1 MRINEEGLKLLKKFE
16 GCKLK
21 TYRCVA
27 GILTIGY
34 GHTGKDVTEGMTIT
48 KAQAEELLLKDL
60 ERFEAG
66 VEDLLKV
73 KVSENQFSA
82 LVSFAYNIG
91 LNALSGSTL
100 LKKLNAGDIIGAAD
114 QFLRWN
120 RAAGKEVQGLT
131 NRRNAERDLFLT
143 AA

>member
-27 GILTIGY
+27 GVLTIGY
-34 GHTGKDVTEGMTIT
+34 GHTGKDVTEGKTIT
-48 KAQAEELLLKDL
+48 QEEAEKLLRNDL
-60 ERFEAG
+60 EKFEKG
-66 VEDLLKV
+66 VVDLLKV
-73 KVSENQFSA
+73 TVTSNQFSA

-100 LKKLNAGDIIGAAD
+100 MKKLNAGDIMGAAN
-114 QFLRWN
+114 QFERWN
-120 RAAGKEVQGLT
+120 KAGGKEVQGLT
-131 NRRNAERDLFLT
+131 NRRLAERDLFLT
-143 AA
+143 AV

>member
-27 GILTIGY
+27 GVLTIGY

-48 KAQAEELLLKDL
+48 KKEAEDLLVKDL

-66 VEDLLKV
+66 VKDLV
-73 KVSENQFSA
+73 KVSISENQFSA

-100 LKKLNAGDIIGAAD
+100 MKKLNAGDVMGAAD
-114 QFLRWN
+114 QFERWN
-120 RAAGKEVQGLT
+120 KAGGKEVQGLT
-131 NRRNAERDLFLT
+131 NRRLAERDLFLT

>member
-27 GILTIGY
+27 GVLTIGY

-48 KAQAEELLLKDL
+48 KKEAEDLLVKDL

-66 VEDLLKV
+66 VKDLV
-73 KVSENQFSA
+73 KVSISENQFSA

-100 LKKLNAGDIIGAAD
+100 MKKLNAGDIMGAAN
-114 QFLRWN
+114 QFERWN
-120 RAAGKEVQGLT
+120 KAGGKEVQGLT
-131 NRRNAERDLFLT
+131 NRRLAERDLFLT
-143 AA
+143 AI

>member
-34 GHTGKDVTEGMTIT
+34 GHTGKDVTEGKVIT
-48 KAQAEELLLKDL
+48 QQEAEDLLRKDL

-82 LVSFAYNIG
+82 LVSFAFNIG

-100 LKKLNAGDIIGAAD
+100 LKKLNAGDVTGAAD

-120 RAAGKEVQGLT
+120 RAGGKEVQGLT
-131 NRRNAERDLFLT
+131 NRRHAERELFLT
-143 AA
+143 

>member
-27 GILTIGY
+27 GVLTIGY

-48 KAQAEELLLKDL
+48 KEKAEELLVKDL

-66 VEDLLKV
+66 VKDLLKV

-100 LKKLNAGDIIGAAD
+100 LKKLNAGDIAGASD

-120 RAAGKEVQGLT
+120 RAGGKEVQGLT
-131 NRRNAERDLFLT
+131 NRRIAERDLFLT
-143 AA
+143 VA

>member
-1 MRINEEGLKLLKKFE
+1 MRINEAGLKILKKFE

-27 GILTIGY
+27 GVLTIGY
-34 GHTGKDVTEGMTIT
+34 GHTGKDVTEGKVIT
-48 KAQAEELLLKDL
+48 KAEAEELLLKDL

-66 VEDLLKV
+66 VKDLLKV
-73 KVSENQFSA
+73 PVSENQFSA
-82 LVSFAYNIG
+82 LVVLAYNIG

-100 LKKLNAGDIIGAAD
+100 LKKLNAGDIMGSAD
-114 QFLRWN
+114 QFIRWN
-120 RAAGKEVQGLT
+120 RAGGKEVEGLT
-131 NRRNAERDLFLT
+131 NRRHAERDLFLT

>member
-1 MRINEEGLKLLKKFE
+1 MRINEEGLKLLKRFE

-21 TYRCVA
+21 AYRCPA
-27 GILTIGY
+27 GIPTIGY
-34 GHTGKDVTEGMTIT
+34 GHTGKDVSDGMTIT
-48 KAQAEELLLKDL
+48 KKQAEDLLVKDL

-66 VEDLLKV
+66 VMDLLKV

-82 LVSFAYNIG
+82 LVTFAYNIG

-100 LKKLNAGDIIGAAD
+100 LKKLNAGDVIGAAD
-114 QFLRWN
+114 QFIRWN
-120 RAAGKEVQGLT
+120 RAGGKELEGLT

>member
-27 GILTIGY
+27 GVLTIGY

-48 KAQAEELLLKDL
+48 KKEAEDLLVKDL

-66 VEDLLKV
+66 VKDLV
-73 KVSENQFSA
+73 KVSISENQFSA

-100 LKKLNAGDIIGAAD
+100 MKKLNAGDIMGAAN
-114 QFLRWN
+114 QFERWN
-120 RAAGKEVQGLT
+120 KAGGKEVQGLT
-131 NRRNAERDLFLT
+131 NRRLAERDLFLT
-143 AA
+143 AV

>member
-1 MRINEEGLKLLKKFE
+1 M
-16 GCKLK
+16 
-21 TYRCVA
+21 
-27 GILTIGY
+27 
-34 GHTGKDVTEGMTIT
+34 
-48 KAQAEELLLKDL
+48 KDL
-60 ERFEAG
+60 AKFEAG
-66 VEDLLKV
+66 VEDLV
-73 KVSENQFSA
+73 KVAVSVNQFSA

-120 RAAGKEVQGLT
+120 KAGGKELKGLT
-131 NRRNAERDLFLT
+131 DRRHAERDLFLT

>member
-27 GILTIGY
+27 GVLTIGY

-48 KAQAEELLLKDL
+48 KKEAEDLLVKDL

-66 VEDLLKV
+66 VKDLV
-73 KVSENQFSA
+73 KVSISENQFSA

-100 LKKLNAGDIIGAAD
+100 MKKLNAGDIMGAAN
-114 QFLRWN
+114 QFERWN
-120 RAAGKEVQGLT
+120 KAGGKEVQGLT
-131 NRRNAERDLFLT
+131 NRRLAERDLFLT